1 VPILTPNHSPG
12 AAMRRNRNAKIVAT
26 LGPASSSPEMIRALF
41 DAGADVFRLNFSH
54 GTHDDH
60 RRRFEAIRAI
70 EHEVG
75 RPIGILQ
82 DLQGPKIRI
91 GTLKSGQ
98 TKLLPDSTVRFHL
111 SSEPGDAKDVPLPH
125 PEVVRNILPGHMLMI
140 DDGKL
145 RLRVTQCGDD
155 YFEAC
160 VLVGGMLSDRKGVN
174 LPNTNLPLSPLTEK
188 DRIDL
193 NFGLSLGVDWIALS
207 FVQRPMDIIE
217 AQGLVKNRA
226 GIMAKIEKPAA
237 LECIEDIVR
246 LADAVMVARGDL
258 GVEIPPEDVP
268 GTQKE
273 LIRLCRRVGKPII
286 VATQMLESM
295 IQIPSPTRA
304 EASDVATAIYDSA
317 DAVMLSAESASGQ
330 FPLEAV
336 AMMDRIISHTENHK
350 LYRSIIDALQPAPED
365 SIPHAVAAAAADV
378 ADHIGAA
385 AIVAFTA
392 SGTTALRV
400 ARKRPKVPIISL
412 SPEAVTARQLAL
424 LWGVHSIV
432 AEDIGSYDEMVERA
446 RTQVLSQGVAEP
458 GDSIVIVAGMP
469 FGRPGTTNNLRV
481 MRL

>member
-1 VPILTPNHSPG
+1 
-12 AAMRRNRNAKIVAT
+12 MRRNRNAKIVAT
-26 LGPASSSPEMIRALF
+26 LGPASSSPELIRALF

-60 RRRFEAIRAI
+60 KRRFDAIRAI
-70 EHEVG
+70 ERDVG

-91 GTLKSGQ
+91 GTLKSGP
-98 TKLLPDSTVRFHL
+98 TRLTPGSTVRFRL
-111 SSEPGDAKDVPLPH
+111 SSEPGDAQDVPLPH
-125 PEVVRNILPGHMLMI
+125 LEVVRNILPGHLLMI

-145 RLRVTQCGDD
+145 RLQVTQCEDD
-155 YFEAC
+155 YFEAR

-174 LPNTNLPLSPLTEK
+174 LPNTDLPLSPLTEK
-188 DRIDL
+188 DRTDL
-193 NFGLSLGVDWIALS
+193 TFGLSLSVDWIALS

-217 AQGLVKNRA
+217 AQGLIKKRA

-237 LECIEDIVR
+237 LACIEDIVT
-246 LADAVMVARGDL
+246 LVDAVMVARGDL

-273 LIRLCRRVGKPII
+273 LVRLCRRVGKPVV

-295 IQIPSPTRA
+295 IQTPSPTRA

-330 FPLEAV
+330 FPVEAV
-336 AMMDRIISHTENHK
+336 AMMDRIISHTEGHK
-350 LYRSIIDALQPAPED
+350 LYRSIIDALQPAPEG

-378 ADHIGAA
+378 ADQIGAA

-400 ARKRPKVPIISL
+400 ARKRPKVPIVSL
-412 SPEAVTARQLAL
+412 SPEAGTARQLAL
-424 LWGVHSIV
+424 LWGAHSMV
-432 AEDIGSYDEMVERA
+432 AEDITSYDEMVDRA
-446 RTQVLSQGVAEP
+446 RTQVLNQGAAKQ
-458 GDSIVIVAGMP
+458 GDSIVIIAGVP

-481 MRL
+481 IRL